1 MKKLILSVVFVLITL
16 TAISATLNR
25 NGINF
30 TWEYSLRPTNYDKA
44 KVSKNV
50 DGDTI
55 WHIIG

>member
-16 TAISATLNR
+16 TALSATLNR
-25 NGINF
+25 NGIDF
-30 TWEYSLRPTNYDKA
+30 IWEYSLKPSNYDKA